1 MSMTSIKHGVYGGLA
16 GGVEED
22 NRNRMHTTTSKSTPS
37 LLVTVE
43 LAVAR
48 LIATL
53 AGPVLLIAG
62 LGMTMS
68 IVLVP
73 FGLSALAIG
82 TLLLVWGLFGPVE

>member
-1 MSMTSIKHGVYGGLA
+1 MNLTSIKHGVYGGLA

-22 NRNRMHTTTSKSTPS
+22 NSMHTTTSKSAPS
-37 LLVTVE
+37 RLVTAE

-53 AGPVLLIAG
+53 AGPALLIAG

-68 IVLVP
+68 IVLIP
-73 FGLSALAIG
+73 FGLPALAMG
-82 TLLLVWGLFGPVE
+82 TLLLVWGLFGPVA

>member
-1 MSMTSIKHGVYGGLA
+1 MSLTSIKHGVYGGLA

-22 NRNRMHTTTSKSTPS
+22 KSMYTTTSKSAPS
-37 LLVTVE
+37 RLMTAE

-53 AGPVLLIAG
+53 AGPALLIAG

-68 IVLVP
+68 IVLIP
-73 FGLSALAIG
+73 FGLPALAMG
-82 TLLLVWGLFGPVE
+82 TLLLVWGLFGPVA

>member
-1 MSMTSIKHGVYGGLA
+1 MRLESIKHGGVYGGLP
-16 GGVEED
+16 GGVGED
-22 NRNRMHTTTSKSTPS
+22 NSMHTTTSKSPYS
-37 LLVTVE
+37 LLVTAE

-53 AGPVLLIAG
+53 AGSVLLIAG

-73 FGLSALAIG
+73 FGLSALVMG
-82 TLLLVWGLFGPVE
+82 TLLLVWGLFGHAA

>member
-1 MSMTSIKHGVYGGLA
+1 
-16 GGVEED
+16 
-22 NRNRMHTTTSKSTPS
+22 MHTTTSKSPYS
-37 LLVTVE
+37 LLVTAE

-53 AGPVLLIAG
+53 AGSVLLIAG

-73 FGLSALAIG
+73 FGLSA
-82 TLLLVWGLFGPVE
+82 

>member
-1 MSMTSIKHGVYGGLA
+1 MSLTSIKRGVYGGLA

-22 NRNRMHTTTSKSTPS
+22 NSMHTTTFQVYPS
-37 LLVTVE
+37 LLMTAE

-53 AGPVLLIAG
+53 AGPVLFIAG

-68 IVLVP
+68 IVFVP
-73 FGLSALAIG
+73 LGIPLLAMG
-82 TLLLVWGLFGPVE
+82 TLLLVWGLFGHVA

>member
-1 MSMTSIKHGVYGGLA
+1 MSLTSIKHGVYGGLA

-22 NRNRMHTTTSKSTPS
+22 NSMHTTTFQVYPS
-37 LLVTVE
+37 LLMTAE

-53 AGPVLLIAG
+53 AGPVLFIAG

-68 IVLVP
+68 IVFVP
-73 FGLSALAIG
+73 FGLPLLAMG
-82 TLLLVWGLFGPVE
+82 TLLLIWGLFGHVA